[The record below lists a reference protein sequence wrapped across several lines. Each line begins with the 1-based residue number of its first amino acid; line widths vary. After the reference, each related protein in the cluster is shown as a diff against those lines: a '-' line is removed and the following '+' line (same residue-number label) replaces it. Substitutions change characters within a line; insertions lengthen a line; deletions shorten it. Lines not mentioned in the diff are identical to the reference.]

1 MSENATKSR
10 NRLAEVILDETT
22 IPRGAAD
29 LDHEREV
36 AIFDL
41 IEENS
46 FAVPGRDDGPYTLAI
61 SQEELKLT
69 FDVRAASGDE
79 AASIVVSMTPFRPLL
94 KDYFLA
100 CETYYSA
107 IRTASARQ
115 IEAIDRQRTTL
126 HNEGAEL
133 MAQRLAGKVEI
144 DQATARRLF
153 TLVSGCAGRLTRS
166 ARPLPRP
173 PKTCK
178 AGRESPSATSSSPT
192 RACLAPPLTPEIKL
206 WLADE
211 AVPIWKKT
219 EEELGALGLPPP
231 FWAFAWAG
239 GQALARYVLD
249 NPALVQGKRALD
261 FASGSGLVAI
271 AAAKAGAAEVEA
283 SDIDAFAIAAI
294 AANAA
299 ENGVSVKPRLES
311 LIGADEGWDVVLAGD
326 VAYEKDLAE
335 AATDWLI
342 GLARRGATVLIGDPR
357 RTYLPLDRLECV
369 IEYSVPVTREL
380 EDSEIKRTGVFRFR

>member
-1 MSENATKSR
+1 MFYDPMTINAKPIEPSPNGKRAFVLANT
-10 NRLAEVILDETT
+10 RL
-22 IPRGAAD
+22 
-29 LDHEREV
+29 
-36 AIFDL
+36 
-41 IEENS
+41 
-46 FAVPGRDDGPYTLAI
+46 
-61 SQEELKLT
+61 
-69 FDVRAASGDE
+69 
-79 AASIVVSMTPFRPLL
+79 
-94 KDYFLA
+94 
-100 CETYYSA
+100 
-107 IRTASARQ
+107 
-115 IEAIDRQRTTL
+115 
-126 HNEGAEL
+126 
-133 MAQRLAGKVEI
+133 
-144 DQATARRLF
+144 
-153 TLVSGCAGRLTRS
+153 
-166 ARPLPRP
+166 
-173 PKTCK
+173 
-178 AGRESPSATSSSPT
+178 
-192 RACLAPPLTPEIKL
+192 LAPPLTPEIRL

-249 NPALVQGKRALD
+249 NPALIQGKRALD

-299 ENGVSVKPRLES
+299 ENGVSVKPRLGS

-326 VAYEKDLAE
+326 IAYEKDLAE

-342 GLARRGATVLIGDPR
+342 GLARRGAIVLIGDPR
-357 RTYLPLDRLECV
+357 RTYLPLDRLDCV